1 MNNDILNG
9 FFDAD
14 TFVQTN
20 SYILS
25 PSADPGSPAGDGVTT
40 GYGSVA
46 GRAVFAAFQ
55 DESVLKGSVG
65 TAHAHKIA
73 ACIDMAVKAGV
84 PFVFLIDSAG
94 ARIGE
99 GLDVLD
105 GYGRIMKALSN
116 ALGIIPVFALVAG
129 KCTGAAALIA
139 SMADFVIMP
148 QDGAYFSFSG
158 QDALQAAS
166 QADCRKIGSASCAAQ
181 AGMLSMTGTDLN
193 DCFQKLRALIGY
205 LPDNSDCE
213 APAAEAGDDYARR
226 ISAEGFGTFEPY
238 DVKRLIEQIADEG
251 TWTELS
257 AEYAP
262 NAVTGFAKIGDCSV
276 CIVANQPS
284 VRDGVLDQAA
294 CMKISGLLAFCDKF
308 SIPVVTLTNTCGFA
322 VSPEE
327 EEKALPS
334 VAALLTTSF
343 SNSEMPKINIITGKA
358 YGSAYLSMNA
368 KQTGADLVYA
378 WSGADISVITPEAG
392 ALLVYNEEIK
402 TASDP
407 VQARKEAIEKYRKDY
422 ATPVYAASR
431 GFVDDIISPAE
442 TRARIISALYLFH

>member
-40 GYGSVA
+40 GYGSVG

-105 GYGRIMKALSN
+105 GYGRIIKALSN

-148 QDGAYFSFSG
+148 RDGAYFSFSG

-166 QADCRKIGSASCAAQ
+166 RADCKKIGSASCAAQ
-181 AGMLSMTGTDLN
+181 AGMLSMVGTDLN

-213 APAAEAGDDYARR
+213 APAAEAGDDYARQ
-226 ISAEGFGTFEPY
+226 ISAGGLRYVRAVRREA
-238 DVKRLIEQIADEG
+238 ADR
-251 TWTELS
+251 
-257 AEYAP
+257 A
-262 NAVTGFAKIGDCSV
+262 DRRR
-276 CIVANQPS
+276 
-284 VRDGVLDQAA
+284 RDLD
-294 CMKISGLLAFCDKF
+294 GAFCGICAECRHGICKNRRLLRMYRRKSAF
-308 SIPVVTLTNTCGFA
+308 RKRRRTGSGGL
-322 VSPEE
+322 PE
-327 EEKALPS
+327 
-334 VAALLTTSF
+334 
-343 SNSEMPKINIITGKA
+343 
-358 YGSAYLSMNA
+358 
-368 KQTGADLVYA
+368 DLR
-378 WSGADISVITPEAG
+378 SSCI
-392 ALLVYNEEIK
+392 L
-402 TASDP
+402 
-407 VQARKEAIEKYRKDY
+407 R
-422 ATPVYAASR
+422 
-431 GFVDDIISPAE
+431 
-442 TRARIISALYLFH
+442 